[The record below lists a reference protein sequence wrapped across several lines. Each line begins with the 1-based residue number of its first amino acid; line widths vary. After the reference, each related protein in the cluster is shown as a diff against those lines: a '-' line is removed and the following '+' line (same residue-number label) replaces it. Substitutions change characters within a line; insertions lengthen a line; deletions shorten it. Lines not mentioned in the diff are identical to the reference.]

1 MYDQRINSNHMQT
14 IRHLF
19 CVALGGVLTLA
30 GCAGSSVAGA
40 TATADAGA
48 GAGSDA
54 AGNGDAAGNSDAGAR
69 PKVVE
74 VVLFTH
80 IEDTSPSGTLG
91 SAPNK
96 ADYLALRAKLIE
108 VATLAKA
115 RNVKWVLQPDWKY
128 LEAAL
133 LYEDAAL
140 VAATRG
146 HNLFVHL
153 RDDLGA
159 AIDPHSHEAGGY
171 NYTDVAYLLGKLGV
185 GGSTVIGGH
194 IWDPSL
200 PQFAHW
206 ERFRVPVAGLK
217 YPTAVWRGDILIGAG
232 TPNHVNDPLV
242 SGAWRPKAP
251 QNFFVDDPA
260 ANIVA
265 FGAWHNDVAGVQ
277 ELVALYAAGTVP
289 TTTMLT
295 ASWNIQPADLKP
307 ANGPTTVDQT
317 VFAPLAALRDQ
328 GLVEVTD
335 FTTLKA
341 KWQRDF
347 GGVAGMYKP

>member
-1 MYDQRINSNHMQT
+1 
-14 IRHLF
+14 
-19 CVALGGVLTLA
+19 
-30 GCAGSSVAGA
+30 
-40 TATADAGA
+40 
-48 GAGSDA
+48 
-54 AGNGDAAGNSDAGAR
+54 
-69 PKVVE
+69 
-74 VVLFTH
+74 
-80 IEDTSPSGTLG
+80 LG

-128 LEAAL
+128 LEAAR

-171 NYTDVAYLLGKLGV
+171 NYTDVANLLGKLGV

-206 ERFRVPVAGLK
+206 ERFRVPVAGIK
-217 YPTAVWRGDILIGAG
+217 YPDPTWRGDILIGAG

-242 SGAWRPKAP
+242 SGAWRPKDP

-289 TTTMLT
+289 ATTMLT
-295 ASWNIQPADLKP
+295 ASWNITPADLKP

-335 FTTLKA
+335 FTSLKA